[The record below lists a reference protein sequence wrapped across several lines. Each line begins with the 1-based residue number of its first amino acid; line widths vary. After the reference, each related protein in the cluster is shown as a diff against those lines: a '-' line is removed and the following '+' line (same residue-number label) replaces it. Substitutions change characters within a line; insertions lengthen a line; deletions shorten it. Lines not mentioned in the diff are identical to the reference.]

1 MKRGQ
6 TLPEF
11 AALMFAT
18 NLVIILFYILMIL
31 ATTARIC
38 QSFGAYDFLSEARR
52 VPEKPWVIPF
62 RALTAYAL
70 LTVLSFRKYRLHP
83 DAGKYR
89 DVLLCVAEIGLCF
102 CVVAS
107 LNFYY
112 SGVALLVLSDLTH
125 YIQGRRARVGFM
137 IPLSLLF
144 ALGRYEI
151 ALAFT
156 NRIPFSAYLNYYSPS
171 VRGYLSGM
179 ESALSSLNVLLFV
192 YNMIQLFTGQKEE
205 NVRISRLNRQL
216 HEANERLRKNAV
228 ELEHLTE
235 TRERNRLS
243 REIHDTL
250 GHTLTGIVMGT
261 EAVSAIFDAAP
272 EEAKRRVEMVRRT
285 AKEGLEDVRRS
296 IKALRPDALEKRS
309 LEKALE
315 ELITNFHLT
324 TSVEIDYRQSAGRLE
339 FAGDEEDT
347 LYRIIQEGM
356 TNAVR
361 HGHATEI
368 RIQLTRTGNLV
379 TVRIRDNGLGCA
391 ELKEGFGLRH
401 MEERL
406 GLLGGSLAYGNR
418 DDDSDDEQR
427 GFYLIA
433 SLPVRGRER
442 DADGVRE
449 AERDADGSGKSPP
462 VRGRKHNGNG
472 MGRKGGK
479 MHD

>member
-1 MKRGQ
+1 MRQ
-6 TLPEF
+6 REEIPNL
-11 AALMFAT
+11 AALMFVV
-18 NLVIILFYILMIL
+18 NLSIVLFYAVVVF

-38 QSFGAYDFLSEARR
+38 RSFEAYGFLSTVRQ
-52 VPEKPWVIPF
+52 VPDKPWVMPSRSLIS
-62 RALTAYAL
+62 YGL
-70 LTVLSFRKYRLHP
+70 LTLVSFAKYRGKLG
-83 DAGKYR
+83 GKYLSGF
-89 DVLLCVAEIGLCF
+89 VCVAEIALCF
-102 CVVAS
+102 ATVAS

-112 SGVALLVLSDLTH
+112 TGVALLVLSDLTH
-125 YIQGRRARVGFM
+125 YIQNPRVRLGFM

-151 ALAFT
+151 ASVFVA
-156 NRIPFSAYLNYYSPS
+156 RVPFSAYLNYYSPS
-171 VRGYLSGM
+171 VRGYLAGI
-179 ESALSSLNVLLFV
+179 ESVLVSWNVLLFV
-192 YNMIQLFTGQKEE
+192 YDMILLFTSQREE
-205 NVRISRLNRQL
+205 NARISRLNLQL
-216 HEANERLRKNAV
+216 KEANQRLRKNAV

-235 TRERNRLS
+235 TRERNRLA

-272 EEAKRRVEMVRRT
+272 EEAKRRIEIVHKT
-285 AKEGLEDVRRS
+285 AQEGLEDVRRS

-324 TSVEIDYRQSAGRLE
+324 TSVDIDYQQDAGALY

-356 TNAVR
+356 TNSVR

-368 RIQLTRTGNLV
+368 EIQITREGNLL

-391 ELKEGFGLRH
+391 ELEEGFGLRH

-418 DDDSDDEQR
+418 NDDSDDEQR

-433 SLPVRGRER
+433 SLPVRGRE
-442 DADGVRE
+442 
-449 AERDADGSGKSPP
+449 GKE
-462 VRGRKHNGNG
+462 
-472 MGRKGGK
+472 
-479 MHD
+479 HD